1 MYLRNPSPFSS
12 PSVRLFGV
20 VVSVIR
26 DEPIIRKISL
36 ITINTAVLRP
46 SCVIVS
52 FHILIRGVPGVR
64 NRLNA
69 ALITINITIALRPL
83 TMNLR
88 GIFDSAITIAKNA
101 ATTRYSHILL
111 PRNRDI
117 TNIKVPISLTLGS
130 SLCITESA

>member
-1 MYLRNPSPFSS
+1 MNTLQCND
-12 PSVRLFGV
+12 SVD
-20 VVSVIR
+20 IN
-26 DEPIIRKISL
+26 SL
-36 ITINTAVLRP
+36 LDSIQQTAVAENN
-46 SCVIVS
+46 V
-52 FHILIRGVPGVR
+52 
-64 NRLNA
+64 A
-69 ALITINITIALRPL
+69 AGEVEIEDLDDITINITIALRPL

>member
-1 MYLRNPSPFSS
+1 MNRNFNVLKKTSPFSS
-12 PSVRLFGV
+12 PSVRLLG
-20 VVSVIR
+20 VIR

-69 ALITINITIALRPL
+69 ALITINITIAL
-83 TMNLR
+83 NL
-88 GIFDSAITIAKNA
+88 
-101 ATTRYSHILL
+101 
-111 PRNRDI
+111 
-117 TNIKVPISLTLGS
+117 
-130 SLCITESA
+130 